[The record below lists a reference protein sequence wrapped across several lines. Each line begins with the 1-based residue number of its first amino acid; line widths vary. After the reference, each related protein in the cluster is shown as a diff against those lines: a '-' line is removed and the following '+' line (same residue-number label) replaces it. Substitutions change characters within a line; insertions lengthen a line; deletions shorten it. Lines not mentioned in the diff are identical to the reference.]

1 MTMITSA
8 PMSNTNLPSISI
20 HEKNSI
26 PHLDSNA
33 SFSSYLH
40 KKETFASKDPQG
52 QLGIGSEK
60 INKGEISIF
69 AAEKYYNGGS
79 DDGKKAETAKNHLR
93 KHQLHHSKQLEG
105 KAYIQNAKP
114 KIGPGTPSTVSSAS
128 SWKSHKTLLPN
139 PSKEKPRS
147 IGNALNCKRLLAM
160 FSCKCSCSDE
170 KSVEVDETVTN
181 KTTLSNCER
190 NVGHGGN
197 FNFTSTETTEAQAFA
212 SPQNQVSAIGT
223 KQTEIQSEK
232 HDTQAFELPKE
243 DCFTF
248 PVVSSGIDSLT
259 IEKPVLQEEEGKDRK
274 SLEVFGSPLSDDDG
288 ARALSLER
296 RVAMLTLS
304 FTKSMKGIAAT
315 SVNNGIS
322 DDEEDDLESD
332 TSSDLFEIEN
342 FNNDTYPCYNP
353 QQEENTSTSVT
364 RAPYH
369 QPREASI
376 ATENISRDS
385 YYTEHNSSKKAKE
398 LAVAPKSVVVKK
410 VHKRHLNALL
420 SCSGNKAVN
429 VAEVY
434 KVSQNAN
441 SNHIRGCAPPQRTNA
456 SSYG

>member
-8 PMSNTNLPSISI
+8 PMSNTNLPSISV

-26 PHLDSNA
+26 PHLDSDS
-33 SFSSYLH
+33 SFPSYLH
-40 KKETFASKDPQG
+40 EKETFASKDPQG

-60 INKGEISIF
+60 INKSEISIF

-79 DDGKKAETAKNHLR
+79 DDGKKAESAKNHMR
-93 KHQLHHSKQLEG
+93 KHHSKQLEG
-105 KAYIQNAKP
+105 KAYIRNAKP
-114 KIGPGTPSTVSSAS
+114 KIRPGTPSTASSAS
-128 SWKSHKTLLPN
+128 SWNSHKTLLPN
-139 PSKEKPRS
+139 PLKEKPRS
-147 IGNALNCKRLLAM
+147 IGNALNCKRLFAM

-170 KSVEVDETVTN
+170 NFVEVDETVTS

-190 NVGHGGN
+190 NVGYGG
-197 FNFTSTETTEAQAFA
+197 NFTSTVTTEAQAFA
-212 SPQNQVSAIGT
+212 SQDQISTIGT
-223 KQTEIQSEK
+223 KQTDIQTEK
-232 HDTQAFELPKE
+232 HDTPAFELPKE

-259 IEKPVLQEEEGKDRK
+259 IEKPVFQEEEGKDRK

-315 SVNNGIS
+315 SVNNSIS
-322 DDEEDDLESD
+322 GDEEDDLESD

-342 FNNDTYPCYNP
+342 FNNDAYPCYKP

-364 RAPYH
+364 HIPYH

-385 YYTEHNSSKKAKE
+385 YYAEQNSSKKAKE
-398 LAVAPKSVVVKK
+398 LAVAPKSVVVRK

-420 SCSGNKAVN
+420 SCSNNKAVN

-434 KVSQNAN
+434 KVSENAN
-441 SNHIRGCAPPQRTNA
+441 SNRIRGCAPH
-456 SSYG
+456 